1 MIRIVKTVIVLFPAI
16 LFLSGCI
23 ITQAEK
29 EAAVA
34 ATSSIHKMGEIVK
47 SREQAFLHA
56 YEAAIVRQLETQRE
70 IQKQRWLA
78 AKAEQKTKVW
88 AKTEKK
94 LNQTLENAKTD
105 LESALTPLLERLDLS
120 LAETRAAG
128 DSPETEASL
137 ALQLSAT
144 LANAEKEYA
153 DIRDAA
159 TREMVR
165 TRSELL
171 QVVED
176 AYAIP
181 DFLTNGTND
190 VATARELLSTLS
202 DDSEKFLESME
213 AAVTEL
219 KDYINRPSDLELF
232 AQGLLGDKL
241 FESIESRLKKTVDEL
256 SLKTGTEIDKAVS
269 SVSEKSQIFLNN
281 QK

>member
-1 MIRIVKTVIVLFPAI
+1 MIRILKTVIVLFPAI
-16 LFLSGCI
+16 FFLSGCI
-23 ITQAEK
+23 TTQAKK

-34 ATSSIHKMGEIVK
+34 ATSSVQRMGEVVK
-47 SREQAFLHA
+47 SREQAFLRA

-88 AKTEKK
+88 VETEKK
-94 LNQTLENAKTD
+94 LNQTLEDAKAD
-105 LESALTPLLERLDLS
+105 LENALTPLLERLDLS

-159 TREMVR
+159 TRQMVR

-171 QVVED
+171 QAVED
-176 AYAIP
+176 AFAIP
-181 DFLTNGTND
+181 DFLVNSTND
-190 VATARELLSTLS
+190 VAAARELLRPLS
-202 DDSEKFLESME
+202 ADGEAFLGSMD

-219 KDYINRPSDLELF
+219 QNYINRPSDLELF
-232 AQGLLGDKL
+232 TQGLLGEKL

-256 SLKTGTEIDKAVS
+256 SLKAGTEIDKAVS
-269 SVSEKSQIFLNN
+269 SASEKIANFL
-281 QK
+281 K

>member
-1 MIRIVKTVIVLFPAI
+1 MIRILKTVIVLFPAI
-16 LFLSGCI
+16 FFLSGCI
-23 ITQAEK
+23 TTQAKK

-34 ATSSIHKMGEIVK
+34 ATSSVQRMGEVVK
-47 SREQAFLHA
+47 SREQAFLRA

-88 AKTEKK
+88 VETEKK
-94 LNQTLENAKTD
+94 LNQTLEDAKAD
-105 LESALTPLLERLDLS
+105 LENALTPLLERLDLS

-159 TREMVR
+159 TRQMVR

-171 QVVED
+171 QAVED
-176 AYAIP
+176 AFAIP
-181 DFLTNGTND
+181 DFLVNSTND
-190 VATARELLSTLS
+190 VAAARELLRPLS
-202 DDSEKFLESME
+202 ADSEAFLGSMD

-219 KDYINRPSDLELF
+219 QNYINRPSDLELF
-232 AQGLLGDKL
+232 TQGLLGEKL

-256 SLKTGTEIDKAVS
+256 SLKAGTEIDKAVS
-269 SVSEKSQIFLNN
+269 SASEKIANFL
-281 QK
+281 K